1 MLPEHL
7 ETLFFSGPSH
17 CFSPKQA
24 IADRTHMTSLTA
36 AASTTIRGL
45 EEVLFLTLLK
55 IAAQAGRQAHAQ
67 TDLGEAVAAAPL
79 FVQVVLQQPL
89 THIFDDLDES
99 QISAERRTGSGRRAA
114 FQNKSVGQKPSSGS
128 PMFQQKSLR

>member
-7 ETLFFSGPSH
+7 ESLFFSGPSH

-24 IADRTHMTSLTA
+24 IADRTHTTSLTA

-45 EEVLFLTLLK
+45 GRGFIPDSAK
-55 IAAQAGRQAHAQ
+55 DSCAGRQAHAQ